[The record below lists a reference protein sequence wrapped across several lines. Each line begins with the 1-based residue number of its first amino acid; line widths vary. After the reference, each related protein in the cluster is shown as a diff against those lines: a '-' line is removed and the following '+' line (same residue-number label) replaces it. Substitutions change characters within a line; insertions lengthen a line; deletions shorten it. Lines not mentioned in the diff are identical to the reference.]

1 MSFLSVSNWP
11 FSVKF
16 IAPASLAVVVMVGM
30 GVYAVKEFDRQVGQ
44 TQLVVEESN
53 TTMEQIVKVN
63 FMGSSQLSKI
73 ASDVQGLNGKFYEI
87 LTRESAGLNTN
98 GPADM
103 RQLAADAKKIL
114 GLLQDYNDKYATPE
128 QIPMID
134 GLIAEMGQ
142 NYIGKNN
149 DGIFIKAAD
158 MMIIDMSMVFQGVGK
173 YQETYAKTLKTIGT
187 LSDEN
192 IKASLK
198 DTDVVREK
206 FAAKS
211 VEIKND
217 TDVAKNHFIIVLGSI
232 IAVVALFGF
241 IVSRITVASIRKI
254 AVATDTLSTGNTD
267 VNIDELERK
276 DELKSIVSSLRIFKE
291 NSLRIQRLEI
301 EQKQAEEKIEADR
314 KEAMEALAK
323 DFDDRTSGIIQALT
337 EASVNMQKTAETV
350 DNSSRLTSQ
359 SSEIVAQSVAEADNS
374 VKTASH
380 ASDELALSSREIA
393 VQITHVAEQSNRTS
407 TSAEKTSQQV
417 SELNRLAISIDEI
430 VGSIRGIAEQTNL
443 LALNATIE
451 AARAGEAG
459 KGFAVV
465 ADEVKKLASET
476 TSRTEEIGDRV
487 SQIQLAVRNTVEA
500 VSGIIDDIRKIDHA
514 TSSVAG
520 AVEEQNAATSEI
532 GRNVAQ
538 ISEETGRVSGAIR
551 EVLESSKVST
561 DAAKSAL
568 AASHELGQ
576 ISEML
581 RNEVSTFLSEI
592 RSSAQKTTA

>member
-1 MSFLSVSNWP
+1 MSFLSISNWP

-30 GVYAVKEFDRQVGQ
+30 GVYSVKQFDKQVAQ
-44 TQLVVEESN
+44 TQSVVEESN
-53 TTMEQIVKVN
+53 ATMEEIVKVN

-87 LTRESAGLNTN
+87 LTRESAQLNKD
-98 GPADM
+98 GPGDM
-103 RQLAADAKKIL
+103 RKLSGDAKKIL
-114 GLLQDYNDKYATPE
+114 SSLQDYNDKYATPD
-128 QIPMID
+128 QIPVID
-134 GLIAEMGQ
+134 GLIEDMTQ
-142 NYIGKNN
+142 NFTGKNN

-158 MMIIDMSMVFQGVGK
+158 MMVIDMSLVFQGIGK
-173 YQETYAKTLKTIGT
+173 YQETYSKTLQTIAT
-187 LSDEN
+187 MSDEN
-192 IKASLK
+192 IKTSLENSEA
-198 DTDVVREK
+198 VRTKSTEK
-206 FAAKS
+206 S
-211 VEIKND
+211 NEIKND
-217 TDVAKNHFIIVLGSI
+217 AEITKNHFIIVLGLI
-232 IAVVALFGF
+232 IATVALFG
-241 IVSRITVASIRKI
+241 ILVSRVTVSSIRKI
-254 AVATDTLSTGNTD
+254 SVATDTLSTGDTN

-291 NSLRIQRLEI
+291 NSLQIQRLEI
-301 EQKQAEEKIEADR
+301 EQKQAEEKIDAER
-314 KEAMEALAK
+314 REAMEALAQ

-350 DNSSRLTSQ
+350 DNSSKMTSK

-393 VQITHVAEQSNRTS
+393 VQITHVAEQSNKTS
-407 TSAEKTSQQV
+407 ATAEKTSEQV

-430 VGSIRGIAEQTNL
+430 VGAIRGIAEQTNL

-465 ADEVKKLASET
+465 ADEVKKLATET
-476 TSRTEEIGDRV
+476 TIRTEEIGERV
-487 SQIQLAVRNTVEA
+487 NKIQSAVRNTVEA
-500 VSGIIDDIRKIDHA
+500 VSIIIEDVRKIDHA

-551 EVLESSKVST
+551 EVLESSRIST
-561 DAAKSAL
+561 EAANSAL
-568 AASHELGQ
+568 SASHELGQ

-592 RSSAQKTTA
+592 RSSAKKSAA

>member
-1 MSFLSVSNWP
+1 MSILSISNWP

-30 GVYAVKEFDRQVGQ
+30 GVYAVKEFDSQVKQ
-44 TQLVVEESN
+44 TQLVVEQSN

-73 ASDVQGLNGKFYEI
+73 ASDVQGLNGRFYEI
-87 LTRESAGLNTN
+87 LTRESAQLNTN
-98 GPADM
+98 GPAEM
-103 RQLAADAKKIL
+103 RQLAGDAKKIL
-114 GLLQDYNDKYATPE
+114 GALQDYNDKYATPE
-128 QIPMID
+128 QIPVID
-134 GLIAEMGQ
+134 GLIEEMSQ
-142 NYIGKNN
+142 NYTGKNN

-158 MMIIDMSMVFQGVGK
+158 MMVIDMSMVFQGIGK
-173 YQETYAKTLKTIGT
+173 YQETYSKTLKAIRT

-192 IKASLK
+192 IKTSM
-198 DTDVVREK
+198 DNSENVREK
-206 FAAKS
+206 FTAKS
-211 VEIKND
+211 TEIKND
-217 TDVAKNHFIIVLGSI
+217 ADEAKTHFIIVLGSI
-232 IAVVALFGF
+232 IATVALFGF
-241 IVSRITVASIRKI
+241 IVSKVTVSSIRKI
-254 AVATDTLSTGNTD
+254 SLATDTLSNGNTN

-276 DELKSIVSSLRIFKE
+276 DELKSIVSSLKIFKE
-291 NSLRIQRLEI
+291 NSLQIQRLEI
-301 EQKQAEEKIEADR
+301 EQKQAEEKITAER
-314 KEAMEALAK
+314 QQAMEALAQN
-323 DFDDRTSGIIQALT
+323 FDNRTSGIIESLT
-337 EASVNMQKTAETV
+337 EASKNMQKTAETV

-407 TSAEKTSQQV
+407 ASAEKTSQQV
-417 SELNRLAISIDEI
+417 SELNRLAVSIDEI

-451 AARAGEAG
+451 AARAGESG

-476 TSRTEEIGDRV
+476 TERTEEIGERV

-500 VSGIIDDIRKIDHA
+500 VSGIIDDVRKIDHA

-561 DAAKSAL
+561 DAANSAL

-592 RSSAQKTTA
+592 RSSAKKSAA

>member
-1 MSFLSVSNWP
+1 MSLFSISNWP

-16 IAPASLAVVVMVGM
+16 IAPASLAVLVMAGM
-30 GVYAVKEFDRQVGQ
+30 GFYAVQQFDKQVAQ
-44 TQLVVEESN
+44 TQLVVEDSN
-53 TTMEQIVKVN
+53 ATMDQIVKVN

-73 ASDVQGLNGKFYEI
+73 AGDVQGLNGKFYEI
-87 LTRESAGLNTN
+87 LTRESAQLNKD
-98 GPADM
+98 GPAEM
-103 RQLAADAKKIL
+103 RALAGDAKKIL
-114 GLLQDYNDKYATPE
+114 GALQDYNDKYATPD
-128 QIPMID
+128 QMPVID
-134 GLIAEMGQ
+134 GLIEEMSQ
-142 NYIGKNN
+142 NYTGKNN

-158 MMIIDMSMVFQGVGK
+158 MMVIDMSMVFQGIGK
-173 YQETYAKTLKTIGT
+173 YQETYAKTLDTIKK

-192 IKASLK
+192 IQASLANAE
-198 DTDVVREK
+198 TMRNK
-206 FAAKS
+206 FAEKS
-211 VEIKND
+211 EEIKND
-217 TDVAKNHFIIVLGSI
+217 TARAERNFVIVLGSI
-232 IAVVALFGF
+232 IAVVAMFG
-241 IVSRITVASIRKI
+241 IVVSKVTVSSIRKI
-254 AVATDTLSTGNTD
+254 SLATNSLSNGKTD

-276 DELKSIVSSLRIFKE
+276 DELKNIVSSLKVFKE
-291 NSLRIQRLEI
+291 NSLQIARLEI
-301 EQKQAEEKIEADR
+301 EQKQAEAKVSAERQK
-314 KEAMEALAK
+314 AMEALAQT
-323 DFDDRTSGIIQALT
+323 FDDRTSGIIVALT
-337 EASVNMQKTAETV
+337 EASKNMQKTAEIV

-359 SSEIVAQSVAEADNS
+359 SSEVVAQSVSEADNS

-407 TSAEKTSQQV
+407 ASAEKTSQQV
-417 SELNRLAISIDEI
+417 SELNRLAVSIEDI

-451 AARAGEAG
+451 AARAGESG

-476 TSRTEEIGDRV
+476 TERTEEIGERV

-500 VSGIIDDIRKIDHA
+500 VSGIIEDVRKIDHA

-551 EVLESSKVST
+551 EVLESSKIST
-561 DAAKSAL
+561 DAANSAL

-592 RSSAQKTTA
+592 RSSAQKAAA